1 MALRWYVFVTIAAV
15 LSLIFYPGKAGKN
28 YYITQQMFVSFT
40 MFTEALS
47 LVSQLYHMHIGNALE
62 GLNSK
67 YLIALGV
74 SRLTRIGFWVT
85 MSTRLM
91 TFWFLISAD
100 AIHTLMV
107 VAFGVIY
114 WQLRKKN
121 KESSVLSFS
130 GKEA

>member
-1 MALRWYVFVTIAAV
+1 
-15 LSLIFYPGKAGKN
+15 
-28 YYITQQMFVSFT
+28 
-40 MFTEALS
+40 
-47 LVSQLYHMHIGNALE
+47 MHIGNALE

-107 VAFGVIY
+107 VAFAVIY
-114 WQLRKKN
+114 WQLRRKN

>member
-1 MALRWYVFVTIAAV
+1 
-15 LSLIFYPGKAGKN
+15 
-28 YYITQQMFVSFT
+28 
-40 MFTEALS
+40 
-47 LVSQLYHMHIGNALE
+47 MHIGNALE

-121 KESSVLSFS
+121 KESSVLSFT

>member
-1 MALRWYVFVTIAAV
+1 MALRWYVFVTIAAI

-114 WQLRKKN
+114 W
-121 KESSVLSFS
+121 
-130 GKEA
+130 

>member
-1 MALRWYVFVTIAAV
+1 
-15 LSLIFYPGKAGKN
+15 
-28 YYITQQMFVSFT
+28 
-40 MFTEALS
+40 
-47 LVSQLYHMHIGNALE
+47 MHIGNALE

-107 VAFGVIY
+107 VAFAVIY

-121 KESSVLSFS
+121 KESSVLSFT